1 MERSMIDFITEDNGL
16 PMRGKL
22 AFAANYYYSKI
33 YIAATGTDKY
43 YYREHSLIHKLL
55 VSLY

>member
-22 AFAANYYYSKI
+22 AFAANFLYSKI
-33 YIAATGTDKY
+33 YIALTGTDKFY
-43 YYREHSLIHKLL
+43 FREHSLIHKLL
-55 VSLY
+55 VCLY